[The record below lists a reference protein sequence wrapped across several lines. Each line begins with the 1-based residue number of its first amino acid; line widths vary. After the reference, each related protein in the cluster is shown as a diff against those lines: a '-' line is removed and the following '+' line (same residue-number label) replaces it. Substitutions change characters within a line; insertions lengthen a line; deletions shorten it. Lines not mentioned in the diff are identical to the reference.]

1 MTGKDILNALNEAD
15 EEYIDEARLRIKS
28 KKSMIVKLSVSAA
41 CLLIAASGAFAGI
54 RALNGS
60 FKTKNAAEKAEEAD
74 EDEILYYD
82 WAFEGD
88 PEAKP
93 GEAAGSTKAETDKT
107 NSEIYVSEIPRWE
120 KRSIYDKFGEIKTSD
135 GEYYATSILATKEK
149 LGKLLEKITVSGT
162 DEAYTEKT
170 YTCNAEIYELKG
182 FSPKAVAAVKY
193 EGEEKLYI
201 CRSQSYKPQTLG
213 QFINDLNLKSNLEF
227 NRFYATVKKNGT
239 IREVEYSGWKAE
251 RIWELLNSFENAKL
265 VNEDDIKW
273 FEPAIQA
280 SIDVSELGYE
290 NISLRISKDGYL
302 DTNILDTGKTFY
314 IGEAEAKSFIKYFET
329 ECKEKT
335 LYTYDYSEPS
345 YTGESGE
352 STSSEATTSHT
363 SSCK

>member
-54 RALNGS
+54 RALNRS

-74 EDEILYYD
+74 EYEIIDYD
-82 WAFEGD
+82 WAFKGD
-88 PEAKP
+88 LEANP
-93 GEAAGSTKAETDKT
+93 GEAAGSTKVETDTT
-107 NSEIYVSEIPRWE
+107 NSEIYVSKIPCWE
-120 KRSIYDKFGEIKTSD
+120 ERSIYDKFGEIKTSD
-135 GEYYATSILATKEK
+135 GEYSATSIIVTKEK
-149 LGKLLEKITVSGT
+149 VGKLLEKITVSGT
-162 DEAYTEKT
+162 DEPYTEKT
-170 YTCNAEIYELKG
+170 YTCNAEVYELKG
-182 FSPKAVAAVKY
+182 FSSKAVAAVKY
-193 EGEEKLYI
+193 EGEKKLYI
-201 CRSQSYKPQTLG
+201 CRSRSYKPQTLG
-213 QFINDLNLKSNLEF
+213 QFINDLSLKSKLEF
-227 NRFYATVKKNGT
+227 NRFHVTVKKKGT
-239 IREVEYSGWKAE
+239 IREVVYNGWKTE

-280 SIDVSELGYE
+280 SINVSELGHE
-290 NISLRISKDGYL
+290 NISLRVSKDGYL

-314 IGEAEAKSFIKYFET
+314 IGEAAAESFIKYFET

-335 LYTYDYSEPS
+335 LHTYDYSEPS
-345 YTGESGE
+345 YTEERGESA
-352 STSSEATTSHT
+352 SSEAATSHT